1 MLENKTI
8 TFLGAGSMAE
18 AIIVGLVR
26 QEVVSP
32 SQIIATNVSD
42 QDKLNYLEK
51 TYDIRTTNDRLE
63 AVRQGDIIVLAMKP
77 KHVKEA
83 IEFVRDSTR
92 KDQLFV
98 SVLAGIPTVYMEDLL
113 GEKASLIRTMP
124 NTSAK
129 VGASATAICK
139 GRHATDQHL
148 QQVETLFAAVGTV
161 TVVVEDKLDAV
172 TGLAGSG
179 PAYFYFLIEAME
191 QAAADAGLTKEEA
204 SALITQTVVGV
215 GKRLQSTTKSSKE
228 LYQEVMSPNGTTEA
242 GINVLR
248 ERQTQEAMQ
257 AAVTRAIA
265 RSKELGAVFTKSN

>member
-18 AIIVGLVR
+18 AIIAGLVR
-26 QEVVSP
+26 NQIVSP
-32 SQIIATNVSD
+32 TQIIATNVSD
-42 QDKLNYLEK
+42 QDKLNYLEE
-51 TYDIRTTNDRLE
+51 TYNIRTTNDRLE
-63 AVRQGDIIVLAMKP
+63 AVHQGDIIVLAMKP

-83 IEFVRDSTR
+83 LEFVRESTR

-113 GEKASLIRTMP
+113 GEDTSLIRTMP

-129 VGASATAICK
+129 VGASATAISK
-139 GRHATDQHL
+139 GRHATDLHL
-148 QQVETLFAAVGTV
+148 KQVETLFAAVGTV
-161 TVVVEDKLDAV
+161 TVVEEDKLDAV

-204 SALITQTVVGV
+204 SAFITQTVVGV
-215 GKRLQSTTKSSKE
+215 GQRLQSTTKSSKE

-248 ERQTQEAMQ
+248 ERKAQEAMQ
-257 AAVTRAIA
+257 AAVSRAIA
-265 RSKELGAVFTKSN
+265 RSKELGDVFNKTN